1 MKHEIIIIGLASAIL
16 AQASFAEYSVKIPL
30 EVNTGGHLP
39 NGSINV
45 APPHVTPPSP
55 YPGPSVPVK
64 PVEPAKP
71 VKPTLYTTVF
81 PKPTKGSTR
90 YNGENGAFYDSSLG
104 LSIFVETSALKN
116 NTKYTMFYDDKNT
129 CVVETS
135 FCTWGASSF
144 GGGGCG
150 KTDSKIR
157 NGPKVSIRRISGNC
171 LIGDDYVIKIR
182 EL

>member
-1 MKHEIIIIGLASAIL
+1 MRCIAMISSMLIASMQIAN
-16 AQASFAEYSVKIPL
+16 AEYSIKIPL
-30 EVNTGGHLP
+30 EVNIGGHLP
-39 NGSINV
+39 NGSINIGQSGTI
-45 APPHVTPPSP
+45 PNP
-55 YPGPSVPVK
+55 YPGPGPSVPVE

-71 VKPTLYTTVF
+71 VKHTLYTTVF
-81 PKPTKGSTR
+81 PKPTTGSTR

-116 NTKYTMFYDDKNT
+116 NRKYTMFYDEKNT

-135 FCTWGASSF
+135 FCNWGASGF
-144 GGGGCG
+144 GGGCG
-150 KTDSKIR
+150 KVDSKIS

>member
-1 MKHEIIIIGLASAIL
+1 MKYEIIIGSVLTVL
-16 AQASFAEYSVKIPL
+16 AQAVSAEYSVKIPL
-30 EVNTGGHLP
+30 EVNVGGHLP

-45 APPHVTPPSP
+45 IKLGATTNP
-55 YPGPSVPVK
+55 YPGPNVPVEPVEPVK
-64 PVEPAKP
+64 PVRS
-71 VKPTLYTTVF
+71 TLYTTTF
-81 PKPTKGSTR
+81 PKPAIGATR

-116 NTKYTMFYDDKNT
+116 NTKYTMFYDEKNT

-135 FCTWGASSF
+135 FCIWGASSF
-144 GGGGCG
+144 GGGCG
-150 KTDSKIR
+150 RSDSKIS

-171 LIGDDYVIKIR
+171 LIGEDYVIKIR

>member
-1 MKHEIIIIGLASAIL
+1 MKPGIIIISLASAIL

-30 EVNTGGHLP
+30 EVNMGGHLP
-39 NGSINV
+39 NGSINI
-45 APPHVTPPSP
+45 ALPNVTPPNP
-55 YPGPSVPVK
+55 YPGPSVPVG
-64 PVEPAKP
+64 PTESVKP
-71 VKPTLYTTVF
+71 VKPTLYTTTF
-81 PKPTKGSTR
+81 PKPAIGATR

-116 NTKYTMFYDDKNT
+116 NTKYTMFYDEKNT

-135 FCTWGASSF
+135 FCTWGASGF
-144 GGGGCG
+144 GGGCG
-150 KTDSKIR
+150 KTDSKIS